1 MRISASHVALIT
13 GGTLVGD
20 DIQASGLSFDSRAVK
35 PGVAFVAIVAERD
48 GNDFVD
54 AAASKGSPFA
64 IVSRGRS
71 SSALPCVEVEDTT
84 AALALVGRALR
95 DQLQTQALRHV
106 VGITGSA
113 GKTTTKNFVRAVL
126 QSFTKLIDCVASQHR
141 PLVS

>member
-20 DIQASGLSFDSRAVK
+20 DVEASGLAFDSRAVK

-54 AAASKGSPFA
+54 AAAAKGSPFA

-95 DQLQTQALRHV
+95 DQLQTQALRQV

-113 GKTTTKNFVRAVL
+113 GKTTSQAPLRAH
-126 QSFTKLIDCVASQHR
+126 HR
-141 PLVS
+141 QG